1 MITTADTATQ
11 VGGLLAQTT
20 YYWRVLAGNQGA
32 TGIYSDPWSFKTGWP
47 VPPTLV
53 SPLNATNTSRT
64 PTFVWN
70 KGEGT
75 SFRLRVT
82 DVTTSANVINVVV
95 NDTTFLSNVILT
107 AGRTYSWAVS
117 AYNAYGASDWSA
129 EGRFRPGQE
138 VTFAGDDDAVPSVY
152 AMSQNYLNAF
162 NPVTSI
168 RFAIP
173 QTGPVKLAVYDV
185 LGREVAVL
193 VNEVLTPAFYTAQ
206 FHGRN
211 LSSGVYFC
219 RLIASGYVETKKMQL
234 IK

>member
-1 MITTADTATQ
+1 MVNEPFDYSGTTAVVSIRPETPDVFA
-11 VGGLLAQTT
+11 
-20 YYWRVLAGNQGA
+20 
-32 TGIYSDPWSFKTGWP
+32 IY
-47 VPPTLV
+47 
-53 SPLNATNTSRT
+53 
-64 PTFVWN
+64 
-70 KGEGT
+70 
-75 SFRLRVT
+75 
-82 DVTTSANVINVVV
+82 
-95 NDTTFLSNVILT
+95 
-107 AGRTYSWAVS
+107 
-117 AYNAYGASDWSA
+117 
-129 EGRFRPGQE
+129 
-138 VTFAGDDDAVPSVY
+138 
-152 AMSQNYLNAF
+152 QNFPNPF